1 MAPGSEN
8 KIKLWPRDFA
18 KVCDSEM
25 AIFDHFYKFT
35 QDYTNIFQK
44 HKVQTLIKVLKVFK
58 VFRVLIL
65 QVLSLY
71 SENILRKLMMWKAWR
86 GIGYL
91 NSGQIQVRA
100 NFQRSHNIIPSGKSC
115 FN

>member
-1 MAPGSEN
+1 MLSFN
-8 KIKLWPRDFA
+8 KSVKVLWIKAKYTDTDVTLKWPFH
-18 KVCDSEM
+18 
-25 AIFDHFYKFT
+25 DHFYKFT

-71 SENILRKLMMWKAWR
+71 SENILRKLMM
-86 GIGYL
+86 
-91 NSGQIQVRA
+91 
-100 NFQRSHNIIPSGKSC
+100 
-115 FN
+115 

>member
-8 KIKLWPRDFA
+8 KIKLTPWPRDLA
-18 KVCDSEM
+18 KVFDSEM

-65 QVLSLY
+65 QVLSANRIVPLRVLTLADCNKSGSFY
-71 SENILRKLMMWKAWR
+71 TVDFLRSPIRLILSR
-86 GIGYL
+86 
-91 NSGQIQVRA
+91 
-100 NFQRSHNIIPSGKSC
+100 
-115 FN
+115 